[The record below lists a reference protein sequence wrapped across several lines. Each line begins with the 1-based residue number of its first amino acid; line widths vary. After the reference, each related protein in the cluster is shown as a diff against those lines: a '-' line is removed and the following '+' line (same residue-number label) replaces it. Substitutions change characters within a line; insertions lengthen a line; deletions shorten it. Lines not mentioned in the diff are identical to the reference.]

1 METKLFKTNS
11 EIISVFHFT
20 CIHVW
25 NRNKIISATERV
37 LKLFQN
43 YFTISATL
51 NMLENIHE
59 RQREIYLHKLAAR
72 KGCKPIH
79 TGHQSTIY
87 IIGLHEKA
95 THYNILQK
103 SVRVAYKLRQ
113 RRHLS
118 AAICPCN
125 FFQITVGSGSPVARQ
140 WNITFEFSLATMSLG
155 LSTIR
160 GFTATST
167 NAKYRR
173 SSSASHERYCL
184 YTALSSVSIR
194 SLQHICQK
202 RFKKC
207 FTFLLP
213 NVTS

>member
-1 METKLFKTNS
+1 
-11 EIISVFHFT
+11 
-20 CIHVW
+20 
-25 NRNKIISATERV
+25 
-37 LKLFQN
+37 
-43 YFTISATL
+43 
-51 NMLENIHE
+51 MLENIHE
-59 RQREIYLHKLAAR
+59 RQIETYLHKLAAR
-72 KGCKPIH
+72 KVCKSIQCWPPIC
-79 TGHQSTIY
+79 QSTIY
-87 IIGLHEKA
+87 IIALHEKS

-125 FFQITVGSGSPVARQ
+125 FFQMTVGSGSPVARQ

-167 NAKYRR
+167 KYRR
-173 SSSASHERYCL
+173 SSPASHERDCL

-194 SLQHICQK
+194 SLQHTCIC
-202 RFKKC
+202 KKGFAFFITQCHSVAKSVGC
-207 FTFLLP
+207 FHRRLFVCLSTR
-213 NVTS
+213 